1 MTNFTEL
8 TDHTPSVLVVDDNPK
23 NLQLMSAML
32 NQEGYKLYIT
42 NSGENALTF
51 LNQTLPDLIL
61 LDVMMP
67 GLSGFEVC
75 RKIKS
80 QSRYRNIPVIFLTA
94 RNEVEDIVEGFEA
107 GAVDYIVKPFHAKEV
122 FVRVNTHLQLKLA
135 REQMVAKNRELE
147 ELNKSLGLSKAI
159 IEADAEKLA
168 QLNAEKNRFF
178 SIIAHDLRGPVT
190 GLSSLSEIL
199 HEQMGNLSADETQTM
214 IGLLNTTSKQVVDLL
229 ANLLDWARIQMNA
242 ISFEPENLPLAD
254 TIQDVLRVFRTPMQ
268 EKSISLSEN
277 LEPSLVVFADA
288 NLLKTVL
295 RNLLSNAIKF
305 TPSNGTI
312 TISAKTLLDSSIR
325 IAISDTGIGMD
336 EDMVGRL
343 FRLDQKVSRPGTEGE
358 ASNGI
363 GLLLCRDLI
372 NRQGGE
378 IRVESRPGQG
388 STFWFTVPGKVT
400 P

>member
-1 MTNFTEL
+1 MTNFAEN
-8 TDHTPSVLVVDDNPK
+8 TDHTPSVLVVDDNPR

-51 LNQTLPDLIL
+51 LGQTLPDLIL

-67 GLSGFEVC
+67 GMSGFEVC

-80 QSRYRNIPVIFLTA
+80 QSRYKNIPVIFLTA

-135 REQMVAKNRELE
+135 REQMVSKNRELE

-190 GLSSLSEIL
+190 GLSGLSEIL
-199 HEQMGNLSADETQTM
+199 HEQMGNLSAEETRTM
-214 IGLLNTTSKQVVDLL
+214 IGLLYTTSKQVVDLL
-229 ANLLDWARIQMNA
+229 ANLLEWARIQMNA
-242 ISFEPENLPLAD
+242 ISFEPENLILSD

-268 EKSISLSEN
+268 EKSITLAEN
-277 LEPSLVVFADA
+277 LETSLMVFADP

-295 RNLLSNAIKF
+295 RNLISNAIKF
-305 TPSNGTI
+305 TPTGGTI
-312 TISAKTLLDSSIR
+312 TISAKSLLDSSVR
-325 IAISDTGIGMD
+325 IAVSDTGIGMD
-336 EDMVGRL
+336 EEIVGRL

-388 STFWFTVPGKVT
+388 STFWFTVPGKVNS
-400 P
+400 